1 MVKNGKFFYIHCE
14 HLLVGNLEMLLLLL
28 LAKEPIENEH

>member
-1 MVKNGKFFYIHCE
+1 MVKNGKFFYIHGE
-14 HLLVGNLEMLLLLL
+14 HLLVGNLQMLL